1 MRSRPRSGGTTGA
14 SKVARLSPPPAR
26 TPQQSR
32 HARDV
37 LLDTGPLVAVLDAR
51 DQWHERCVQAF
62 PDLVHRCVTTEAV
75 VTEACHLALRGG
87 RAWAPL
93 EFLLAARIP
102 ILGVETGGNRRSATF
117 MERYGSLPMDY
128 ADATLCAVAEA
139 LGISTVFTLDRRGF
153 STYQP
158 VGGVRFTIVP

>member
-1 MRSRPRSGGTTGA
+1 MRSRRRSSAITGA
-14 SKVARLSPPPAR
+14 SEGARSSHAPTRAPLR
-26 TPQQSR
+26 SR
-32 HARDV
+32 DARDV

-51 DQWHERCVQAF
+51 DQWHERCAQAF

-87 RAWAPL
+87 RTWAPL

-102 ILGVETGGNRRSATF
+102 ILGVETGGQRRARVL
-117 MERYGSLPMDY
+117 MERYGALPMDY

-139 LGISTVFTLDRRGF
+139 LRISTVFTLDRRGF

-158 VGGVRFTIVP
+158 AGVARFTLLP